1 MSDGTV
7 DPVGKKGMG
16 SLARI
21 RDAAEDFK
29 EAFVTDTLESLR
41 PEHELAREA
50 VVNSINRMAA
60 CKQNW
65 TRAMRALKL
74 EDDDNVDVVAA
85 MMLTMRMTDD
95 WMELLEDMYCD
106 RLGVRRKR
114 TQASERAQALRSNPE
129 TVTRSATTKELG
141 ISTRVAKYSGTDGIC
156 ATWFVDFE
164 GIMNMLQAGKAYTT
178 FKQSRPDGWNYD
190 ELKEYMVDM
199 FDTKEMKDLSRD
211 LDWIRQQPKEMASDF
226 RLRWEEL
233 MSKITQ
239 KGTVMTEEFQISI
252 LRNRMLRRYDLDV
265 KDFETKGELFK
276 HCIAKD
282 PKGMRS
288 SKRDGKKEDDEDTV
302 MFTLRNGKKV
312 NLATVKCHR
321 CNQMGHFQ
329 WMRDKC
335 NKAGSDDGKSEDGE
349 MFMTVKD
356 KGKFDEDIWVN
367 DDAAPWH
374 VCNSREAF
382 VDMDECQ
389 GKVLGGDKEY
399 EGVDIAGI
407 GTVRITT
414 ESGNQ
419 ITLNETRYVPSFKTN
434 LISGQRVI
442 DMGCTVRGDKTR
454 LEYMRK
460 GKVVLSMSRYKG
472 YWALRATPKPQSV
485 LFGQPGPAVSL
496 STWHERFGHASY
508 DKLMKLIK
516 EESCEGLNAS
526 DVKAPEGK
534 CVDCYIGKSKRQ
546 AFVKEGDEA
555 KEIGE
560 MIHADISGK
569 FSVRGRSGN
578 WYFSVLRDKKSRH
591 GWVKLIK
598 RKSEAGQHFM
608 EFKPWFERQTGR
620 KIRRYANDKGG
631 EFVSKELRE
640 YLSAEGIEIWE
651 TNTATPN
658 ENGLAERYVGMIKD
672 MATTNHERS
681 GLPRMFWDDAVEH
694 AGVIT
699 PLLPTNKVEDG
710 KTPFEIIHNRKPR
723 VSQLRPFGCQAIVY
737 QSKDT
742 RRSSRSKA
750 KGIEGVMIGN
760 APSRPGYKIYI
771 TTSKKVIVSRDVVF
785 NEHVFPYK
793 IMQEEAKAKLIMNEM
808 AMFADAEPDV
818 GMQDVM
824 NEVMFQ
830 QTKASEVPLPTSYE
844 EAIANENWKRAIED
858 EQEAMRNRDVFR
870 LMPLPTGRKAL
881 KCDYV
886 YKAKANPDGSV
897 SKYKARLVAKGYDQV
912 KGIDY
917 VDTFAPVAKLAT
929 LRLLIALKVIRRYTA
944 WQRDVKTAFLY
955 ADLKEDVY
963 IQQPKGM
970 EDDDHPD
977 WVWKL
982 NKSIYGLKQA
992 SLEFYKHLVTAFLKG
1007 GFEQCKSDPC
1017 LLKKVDGDDVVFVA
1031 FHVDDIPIVGS
1042 STRIMLE
1049 ADQVLKD
1056 NFTVEESEF
1065 EWMLGIN
1072 MKWSPD
1078 GGVHLS
1084 QESFVEMLLTKF
1096 HMTSAKGANTPMQKG
1111 ETISARG
1118 SPRTDDE
1125 RIESKRLPY
1134 RELVGS
1140 LLYLTGTRP
1149 DIAFVVGR
1157 LCRFMGCYGAN
1168 HYEAAKRV
1176 LRYLKTTK
1184 DMALKY
1190 PGCEQSEQLK
1200 LIVDSDHAGCPD
1212 TGRSTTGYM
1221 IKFGECMIT
1230 WKSVLQK
1237 TVALS
1242 TTEAEY
1248 MALCSGVREL
1258 LWVKQVCEFLQ
1269 VKIEGPI
1276 AVFTDNT
1283 GAMAISNHQGDD
1295 LRGRTKH
1302 MNVRY
1307 HFTKEQVHAGTIKLH
1322 HVPSTRNVAD
1332 ILTKP
1337 LTRDAFEGH
1346 RAKIPIDSAGEC
1358 QTFAQ

>member
-50 VVNSINRMAA
+50 VVNSINRMAV

-74 EDDDNVDVVAA
+74 EDDDDVDVVAA
-85 MMLTMRMTDD
+85 MMLTMRMTED

-129 TVTRSATTKELG
+129 TVT
-141 ISTRVAKYSGTDGIC
+141 
-156 ATWFVDFE
+156 
-164 GIMNMLQAGKAYTT
+164 
-178 FKQSRPDGWNYD
+178 
-190 ELKEYMVDM
+190 
-199 FDTKEMKDLSRD
+199 
-211 LDWIRQQPKEMASDF
+211 
-226 RLRWEEL
+226 RWEEL

-399 EGVDIAGI
+399 EGADIAGI

-414 ESGNQ
+414 KSGNQ

-472 YWALRATPKPQSV
+472 YWALRATPKLQSV

-560 MIHADISGK
+560 VIHADISGK

-750 KGIEGVMIGN
+750 KGIEGVMIGY

-771 TTSKKVIVSRDVVF
+771 TTSKK
-785 NEHVFPYK
+785 
-793 IMQEEAKAKLIMNEM
+793 EETKAKLIMNEM

-912 KGIDY
+912 KVIDY

-963 IQQPKGM
+963 IQQPKRM

-992 SLEFYKHLVTAFLKG
+992 SVEFYKHLVTAFLKG

-1190 PGCEQSEQLK
+1190 PCCEQSEQLK

-1269 VKIEGPI
+1269 VKFEGPI